1 MQKPKVLLADD
12 HSLIVAALR
21 KLLEPD
27 FEVVGTVSDGRE
39 LLLVAPELKPD
50 VVVID
55 LSMPSLNGMDAGQQ
69 LKKAMPLIK
78 LIVLT
83 MSENSELAAHALT
96 QWASGYLLKKSA
108 GPELVIAIREVL
120 KGKPYVTPNM
130 AQRLAEE
137 FVRDP
142 RPGRVKTLTSRQ
154 REVLQLV
161 AEGHTI
167 KEIGAILRIA
177 PRTAAFHKYRIME
190 NFDLRTSAE
199 LVRFAIDKKVL
210 IEPS

>member
-12 HSLIVAALR
+12 HSLIVAALG
-21 KLLEPD
+21 KLLEPE
-27 FEVVGTVSDGRE
+27 FEIVGTVSDGRE
-39 LLLVAPELKPD
+39 LLLIAPKLKPD

-83 MSENSELAAHALT
+83 MSENSELAAHALA

-108 GPELVIAIREVL
+108 GPELVIAIRDVL
-120 KGKPYVTPNM
+120 RGKPYVTPKM
-130 AQRLAEE
+130 AQGLAEE
-137 FVRDP
+137 FVRNP
-142 RPGRVKTLTSRQ
+142 RPDHVRTLTSRQ

-167 KEIGAILRIA
+167 KEIGTILHIA

-190 NFDLRTSAE
+190 NFGIHTSAG
-199 LVRFAIDKKVL
+199 LVRFAIDQKVL
-210 IEPS
+210 IEP